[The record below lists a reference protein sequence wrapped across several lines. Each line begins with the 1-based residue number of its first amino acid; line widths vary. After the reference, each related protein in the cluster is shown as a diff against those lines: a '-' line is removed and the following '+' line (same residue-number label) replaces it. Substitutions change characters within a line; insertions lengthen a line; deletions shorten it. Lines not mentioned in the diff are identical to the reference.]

1 MVTLEFDFDNH
12 PAFKPKTDNADD
24 GYPCPCCHR
33 LIKRYRRCLN
43 SNMALTLIHLYK
55 SGIRD
60 WVHVEKFLFKN
71 KLPRSG
77 DFHKLVLWGLL
88 DKMEGEREDGSPR
101 NGYYKLNGK
110 AIMFVE
116 GKMSVPKTAKILN
129 GTFEGFEGEQITIK
143 DALGNK
149 FNYQDLM
156 DGK

>member
-1 MVTLEFDFDNH
+1 MELIFEFPETKDKYDIGFRC
-12 PAFKPKTDNADD
+12 K
-24 GYPCPCCHR
+24 CCNQ
-33 LIKRYRRCLN
+33 LVKRYHRPLN
-43 SNMALTLIHLYK
+43 SSMALTLIHLYK

-116 GKMSVPKTAKILN
+116 GKLSVPKTAKILN
-129 GTFEGFEGEQITIK
+129 GTFEGFEGELITIK
-143 DALGNK
+143 YALGNK
-149 FNYQDLM
+149 FNYQELM